1 MKEILITSSVLILAV
16 LLLRL
21 LFRRTI
27 SRRAQ
32 YALWALVLLRLLIPA
47 NLPALKYSVLTAA
60 EPVKQ
65 TQVWETASE
74 AYRQNMPRMSY
85 TRAYEQVTEE
95 ARNAGED
102 LAAFSDSEL
111 DDRAYVRMMSSLTVQ
126 DALRL
131 MWYVGMGFM
140 ALLFLAENLRFALK
154 LRRTRVS
161 LEGAESRYPVF
172 LCDDIPSPCLFGLC
186 KPKIYV
192 TSAAARDPE
201 TLRYVIAHEETHAR
215 HLDPLWSLLR
225 SLCLVIWWFDPLVWL
240 AAHFS
245 KIDCELACDESVLAR
260 LGESERI
267 PYGETLLKLIPVG
280 RAGNP
285 VLTATTMTAGKR
297 QMKDRIRRIA
307 EGKKPLVA
315 ALAAALVL
323 AAVVCACTF
332 TGAKEEPEPTE
343 TVHHTGQPATPAELM
358 PAGEYES
365 PGDYLA
371 SRRKEIKEVTCYAA
385 GDLEEMTVPVLD
397 TRVRYLNKVAEI
409 PDPARE
415 GTLEWYDYLIEVKP
429 DAEPGSITLLDGMTV
444 TEDGWYDL
452 EGQGGHSLVLLRY
465 PDGSYDALHDQANN
479 DDYGGMYFYEET
491 VEEMLYDWSVREY
504 GLDLPAWTVDLLPEG
519 LGGNYPARRW
529 ESDGWYLYIP
539 IAGWAEASSG
549 GTARWVS
556 QYGTGSSIAVRQA
569 SREELTAERPALAE
583 GQAERYIEGEDGKLW
598 LVFTQYDPERI
609 TGSPEI
615 LDEPRLLEAMLESFT
630 VPGGRIAESSGEE
643 PAAPDMLSIQF
654 RDAVDRLIRTYDT
667 QAGPYGISVEAEGR
681 RDEYVNV
688 PKYVWSSLDTVG
700 SILTSS
706 SYTWMPLSASEITG
720 VDRSGP
726 VLELWNDRD
735 RFTVYAESD
744 VFLWMDLKTG
754 TEHWLR
760 SEPKRD
766 LARDVYDCSLGC
778 AGQAEMT
785 EKFYDRIAVPSTV
798 TDFEEVARQVSEQY
812 AALLLDR
819 PDWCSYGRPYGAG
832 VLAAELFDA
841 YYGEDF
847 PNFCFVMR
855 LALDVDEK
863 NELWFQAGPGLGVA
877 LEEGPYAGWRPWWSE
892 TTVGLVDGTWRLLAM
907 GSGGA
912 RVWLPCGVGWDF
924 DFEKLTTKQLLD
936 LIFLTRGKTRNWN
949 LMHELAQRPA
959 EEVKAE
965 LEKRSEEQR
974 QEVLRSMEDYNGEY
988 GVIEG
993 YGSFDPETYGI
1004 SKDAPAFA
1012 LLKAVSEYTPED
1024 WDMLSREGQ
1033 LNALY
1038 ESLSQAAIGDGQV
1051 RRDMYVMTAF
1061 LHADGACA
1069 ELLDAILREQYET
1082 DPDAWAEALS
1092 AFQKPSLLLQMADS
1106 ASEGDALV
1114 AHAEL
1119 ADDVADSASEGD
1131 AP

>member
-1 MKEILITSSVLILAV
+1 MKDILLSSSLLILV
-16 LLLRL
+16 ILLIRVI
-21 LFRRTI
+21 FRRTI

-32 YALWALVLLRLLIPA
+32 YALWALVLLRLLMPF
-47 NLPALKYSVLTAA
+47 SVGSSPWNVASVMQEARET
-60 EPVKQ
+60 Q
-65 TQVWETASE
+65 TWETAS
-74 AYRQNMPRMSY
+74 ALYQSHVPRMSY

-126 DALRL
+126 DALHL
-131 MWYVGMGFM
+131 MWYIGMGFM

-161 LEGAESRYPVF
+161 LEGAESRYPVY

-192 TSAAARDPE
+192 TSAAAKDPE

-245 KIDCELACDESVLAR
+245 KIDCELACDEGVLRR
-260 LGESERI
+260 LGEEKRI

-297 QMKDRIRRIA
+297 QMKDRILRIA
-307 EGKKPLVA
+307 EGKKSLVA

-332 TGAKEEPEPTE
+332 TGAKEEPEPEPTE

-371 SRRKEIKEVTCYAA
+371 SRGKEIKEVTCYAA

-409 PDPARE
+409 PGLAPE
-415 GTLEWYDYLIEVKP
+415 ETLEWYYYLIEVKP
-429 DAEPGSITLLDGMTV
+429 DAEPGSITLLDGMTA

-452 EGQGGHSLVLLRY
+452 EGQGGRSLVLLRY

-479 DDYGGMYFYEET
+479 DDYGGMYYYEET
-491 VEEMLYDWSVREY
+491 AEEMLYDWYVRTY
-504 GLDLPAWTVDLLPEG
+504 RPDLPPWTLDLLPEG
-519 LGGNYPARRW
+519 TGGNHPARRW
-529 ESDGWYLYIP
+529 DVDGWYLYIP
-539 IAGWAEASSG
+539 ISGWSEASSG
-549 GTARWVS
+549 DTARWVS
-556 QYGTGSSIAVRQA
+556 RYGTGSSIAVRQA
-569 SREELTAERPALAE
+569 SREELTAERPALAA
-583 GQAERYIEGEDGKLW
+583 GQAERYVEGEDGRLW
-598 LVFTQYDPERI
+598 LVFTQYDPEQI

-615 LDEPRLLEAMLESFT
+615 LDEPLLLEAMLESFT
-630 VPGGRIAESSGEE
+630 VSGGRTVESSGEE
-643 PAAPDMLSIQF
+643 PAGDKLTQQF
-654 RDAVDRLIRTYDT
+654 RDAADRVFGTYGLQGSDF
-667 QAGPYGISVEAEGR
+667 QISVEANGR
-681 RDEYVNV
+681 LDEYTFPGSRYKVPNV
-688 PKYVWSSLDTVG
+688 QSSQGYRMKTD
-700 SILTSS
+700 
-706 SYTWMPLSASEITG
+706 YTWSPLTESEAAALPT
-720 VDRSGP
+720 DPSGP
-726 VLELWNDRD
+726 VLRIRTEEAS
-735 RFTVYAESD
+735 FTVYGEENLL
-744 VFLWMDLKTG
+744 LWVEGDGTG
-754 TEHWLR
+754 HWFR
-760 SEPKRD
+760 PEPVGD
-766 LARDVYDCSLGC
+766 DTAPLYDCFLGY
-778 AGQAEMT
+778 AVQAEMT
-785 EKFYDRIAVPSTV
+785 EKFYDRIAVPGTV
-798 TDFEEVARQVSEQY
+798 TDLEEVARQVSEQY

-819 PDWCSYGRPYGAG
+819 PNWCSYGRPYGAG

-863 NELWFQAGPGLGVA
+863 NELWFQAGPGLGAA

-912 RVWLPCGVGWDF
+912 RVWLPYGVGWDF

-936 LIFLTRGKTRNWN
+936 LICLTWGNTRDWN

-1004 SKDAPAFA
+1004 MEEAPGFA
-1012 LLKAVSEYTPED
+1012 LLKELSEYSPAD
-1024 WDMLSREGQ
+1024 WDRLSRDGQ
-1033 LNALY
+1033 LENLY
-1038 ESLSQAAIGDGQV
+1038 ESLSQAAVGEGQV
-1051 RRDMYVMTAF
+1051 RRDIYVMTAA
-1061 LHADGACA
+1061 LRSDGAYA
-1069 ELLDAILREQYET
+1069 ELLAAVLRDQYEA
-1082 DPDAWAEALS
+1082 DPDAWEEALA
-1092 AFQKPSLLLQMADS
+1092 AFPEEAHLLRQMI
-1106 ASEGDALV
+1106 DA
-1114 AHAEL
+1114 AGER
-1119 ADDVADSASEGD
+1119 D

>member
-1 MKEILITSSVLILAV
+1 MKEILITSSVLIPAV

-74 AYRQNMPRMSY
+74 AYKQNMPRMSY
-85 TRAYEQVTEE
+85 TRAYEQVMEE

-102 LAAFSDSEL
+102 LSAFSDSEL

-161 LEGAESRYPVF
+161 LEGAESRYPVY

-192 TSAAARDPE
+192 TSAAAKDPE

-245 KIDCELACDESVLAR
+245 RIDCELACDEGVLRR
-260 LGESERI
+260 LGEEKRI

-307 EGKKPLVA
+307 EHRKPLFI

-323 AAVVCACTF
+323 AAVVCLVTF
-332 TGAKEEPEPTE
+332 TGPKGRETAEEGPS
-343 TVHHTGQPATPAELM
+343 ATPH
-358 PAGEYES
+358 PVSGEYVRPEA
-365 PGDYLA
+365 YLD
-371 SRRKEIKEVTCYAA
+371 SLRREMKEVTCVAA
-385 GDLEEMTVPVLD
+385 DGGGEMTVPVLD
-397 TRVRYLNKVAEI
+397 TRVFLQKTGKLSDLA
-409 PDPARE
+409 PE
-415 GTLEWYDYLIEVKP
+415 GTLELYGYVLEVKP
-429 DAEPGSITLLDGMTV
+429 DAEPGSIALVGGMSMD
-444 TEDGWYDL
+444 EEGWYDL
-452 EGQGGHSLVLLRY
+452 EGQGGHSLVMLRY
-465 PDGSYDALHDQANN
+465 PDGSVTPLHDRPNN
-479 DDYGGMYFYEET
+479 DDMGGLFYYEET
-491 VEEMLYDWSVREY
+491 PEEMLYDWYVRTY
-504 GLDLPAWTVDLLPEG
+504 RPDLPPWTLDLLPEG
-519 LGGNYPARRW
+519 TGGNHPARRW
-529 ESDGWYLYIP
+529 DVDGWYLYIP
-539 IAGWAEASSG
+539 ISGWSEASSG

-556 QYGTGSSIAVRQA
+556 RYGTGSSIAVRAA

-583 GQAERYIEGEDGKLW
+583 GQAERYIEGENGKLW

-630 VPGGRIAESSGEE
+630 VPGGRTAESSGEE
-643 PAAPDMLSIQF
+643 PAGDKITQQF
-654 RDAVDRLIRTYDT
+654 RDAADRVFGTYGLQGSDF
-667 QAGPYGISVEAEGR
+667 QISVEANGR
-681 RDEYVNV
+681 LDEYTFPGSRYKVPNV
-688 PKYVWSSLDTVG
+688 QSSQGYRMKTD
-700 SILTSS
+700 
-706 SYTWMPLSASEITG
+706 YTWSPLTESEAAALPT
-720 VDRSGP
+720 DPSGP
-726 VLELWNDRD
+726 FLRIRTEEAS
-735 RFTVYAESD
+735 FTVYGEENLL
-744 VFLWMDLKTG
+744 LWVEGDGTG
-754 TEHWLR
+754 HWFR
-760 SEPKRD
+760 PEPVGD
-766 LARDVYDCSLGC
+766 DTAPLYDCFLGY

-785 EKFYDRIAVPSTV
+785 EKFYDRIAVPGTV
-798 TDFEEVARQVSEQY
+798 TDLEEVARQVSEQY

-912 RVWLPCGVGWDF
+912 TVWLPYGLGWDF
-924 DFEKLTTKQLLD
+924 PDERLSTEQLLE
-936 LIFLTRGKTRNWN
+936 LYFLTSGNTRDWR
-949 LMHELAQRPA
+949 LMRAMAQKPA
-959 EEVKAE
+959 EE
-965 LEKRSEEQR
+965 LREEMDKLPENRR
-974 QEVLRSMEDYNGEY
+974 QELLRSMEAYNENTADWGE
-988 GVIEG
+988 GDW

-1004 SKDAPAFA
+1004 MEEAPGFA
-1012 LLKAVSEYTPED
+1012 LLKELSEYSPAD
-1024 WDMLSREGQ
+1024 WDRLSRDGQ
-1033 LNALY
+1033 LENLY
-1038 ESLSQAAIGDGQV
+1038 ESLSQAAVGEGQV
-1051 RRDMYVMTAF
+1051 RRDIYVMTAA
-1061 LHADGACA
+1061 LRSDGAYA
-1069 ELLDAILREQYET
+1069 ELLAAVLRDQYEA
-1082 DPDAWAEALS
+1082 DPGAWAEALA
-1092 AFQKPSLLLQMADS
+1092 AFPEEAHLLRQMIDLAG
-1106 ASEGDALV
+1106 EG
-1114 AHAEL
+1114 
-1119 ADDVADSASEGD
+1119 SI
-1131 AP
+1131 P

>member
-74 AYRQNMPRMSY
+74 AYKRNMPRMSY
-85 TRAYEQVTEE
+85 TRAYEQVMEE

-102 LAAFSDSEL
+102 LSAFSGSEL
-111 DDRAYVRMMSSLTVQ
+111 DVRAYERMMSSLTVR

-140 ALLFLAENLRFALK
+140 AFLFLLANLRFALK
-154 LRRTRVS
+154 LRRTRVR
-161 LEGAESRYPVF
+161 LEGAESRYPVY

-245 KIDCELACDESVLAR
+245 KIDCELACDEGVLRR
-260 LGESERI
+260 LGEEKRI

-307 EGKKPLVA
+307 EHRRPLI
-315 ALAAALVL
+315 AALVIVVLL

-332 TGAKEEPEPTE
+332 TGAQEPGTAEEPEMTAAPVSEGESKPASTPMPTPE
-343 TVHHTGQPATPAELM
+343 PAVEP
-358 PAGEYES
+358 
-365 PGDYLA
+365 
-371 SRRKEIKEVTCYAA
+371 
-385 GDLEEMTVPVLD
+385 
-397 TRVRYLNKVAEI
+397 
-409 PDPARE
+409 
-415 GTLEWYDYLIEVKP
+415 TLEPVPI
-429 DAEPGSITLLDGMTV
+429 SLL
-444 TEDGWYDL
+444 EDRLAAAADRVFG
-452 EGQGGHSLVLLRY
+452 
-465 PDGSYDALHDQANN
+465 
-479 DDYGGMYFYEET
+479 T
-491 VEEMLYDWSVREY
+491 Y
-504 GLDLPAWTVDLLPEG
+504 GLQG
-519 LGGNYPARRW
+519 
-529 ESDGWYLYIP
+529 SDF
-539 IAGWAEASSG
+539 
-549 GTARWVS
+549 
-556 QYGTGSSIAVRQA
+556 Q
-569 SREELTAERPALAE
+569 
-583 GQAERYIEGEDGKLW
+583 
-598 LVFTQYDPERI
+598 
-609 TGSPEI
+609 
-615 LDEPRLLEAMLESFT
+615 
-630 VPGGRIAESSGEE
+630 
-643 PAAPDMLSIQF
+643 
-654 RDAVDRLIRTYDT
+654 
-667 QAGPYGISVEAEGR
+667 ISVEANGR
-681 RDEYVNV
+681 LDEYTFPGSRYKVPNV
-688 PKYVWSSLDTVG
+688 QSSQGYRMKTD
-700 SILTSS
+700 
-706 SYTWMPLSASEITG
+706 YTWFPLTESEASALPT
-720 VDRSGP
+720 DPPGP
-726 VLELWNDRD
+726 VLRIRTEEAS
-735 RFTVYAESD
+735 FTVYGAENLL
-744 VFLWMDLKTG
+744 LWVEGDGTG
-754 TEHWLR
+754 HWFR
-760 SEPKRD
+760 PEPVGKD
-766 LARDVYDCSLGC
+766 TAPLYDCFLGY

-785 EKFYDRIAVPSTV
+785 EKFYDRIAVPGTV

-892 TTVGLVDGTWRLLAM
+892 TTVGLVDGTWRLLTM

-936 LIFLTRGKTRNWN
+936 LIFLTRGKTRHWN
-949 LMHELAQRPA
+949 LIHELAQRPA

-988 GVIEG
+988 SVIEG

-1119 ADDVADSASEGD
+1119 ADDVADSASAGD

>member
-1 MKEILITSSVLILAV
+1 MKEILITSSVLIPAV

-60 EPVKQ
+60 EPVRDSLSAATEQ
-65 TQVWETASE
+65 QAYREPYASYPVE
-74 AYRQNMPRMSY
+74 AYSREELPIPRPGAILVEGEGSYGVVDETGENVVFYHRRAMP
-85 TRAYEQVTEE
+85 
-95 ARNAGED
+95 
-102 LAAFSDSEL
+102 LL
-111 DDRAYVRMMSSLTVQ
+111 PL
-126 DALRL
+126 LRL
-131 MWYVGMGFM
+131 IWYIGMGVM
-140 ALLFLAENLRFALK
+140 ALLFLVENLRFAGK
-154 LRRTRVS
+154 LRRTRVP
-161 LEGAESRYPVF
+161 LEGAGSRYPVY

-192 TSAAARDPE
+192 TSAAAKDPE
-201 TLRYVIAHEETHAR
+201 TLRCVVAHEETHAR

-245 KIDCELACDESVLAR
+245 KIDCELACDEGVLRR
-260 LGESERI
+260 LGEEKRI

-307 EGKKPLVA
+307 EHRRPLI
-315 ALAAALVL
+315 AALVIVVLL

-332 TGAKEEPEPTE
+332 TGAKEEPEPEPTE

-409 PDPARE
+409 PGLAPE
-415 GTLEWYDYLIEVKP
+415 ETLEWYDYLIEVKP
-429 DAEPGSITLLDGMTV
+429 DTERNIVLLDGMTA

-452 EGQGGHSLVLLRY
+452 EGQGGRSLVLLRY

-479 DDYGGMYFYEET
+479 DDYGGMYYYEET
-491 VEEMLYDWSVREY
+491 AEEMLYDWYVRTY
-504 GLDLPAWTVDLLPEG
+504 RPDLPPWTIDLLPEG
-519 LGGNYPARRW
+519 TGGNHPARRW

-539 IAGWAEASSG
+539 IAGWSEASSG

-556 QYGTGSSIAVRQA
+556 RYGTGSSIAVRQA
-569 SREELTAERPALAE
+569 SREELTAERPALAA
-583 GQAERYIEGEDGKLW
+583 GQAERYVEGEDGRLW

-630 VPGGRIAESSGEE
+630 VPGGRTAESSGEE
-643 PAAPDMLSIQF
+643 PAGDKITQQF
-654 RDAVDRLIRTYDT
+654 RDAADRVFGTYGLQGSDF
-667 QAGPYGISVEAEGR
+667 QISVEANGR
-681 RDEYVNV
+681 LDEYTFPGSRYKVPNV
-688 PKYVWSSLDTVG
+688 QSSQGYRMKTD
-700 SILTSS
+700 
-706 SYTWMPLSASEITG
+706 YTWSPLTESEAAALPT
-720 VDRSGP
+720 DPSGP
-726 VLELWNDRD
+726 VLRIRTEEAS
-735 RFTVYAESD
+735 FTVYGEENLL
-744 VFLWMDLKTG
+744 LWVEGDGTG
-754 TEHWLR
+754 HWFR
-760 SEPKRD
+760 PEPVGD
-766 LARDVYDCSLGC
+766 DTAPLYDCFLGY
-778 AGQAEMT
+778 AVQAEMT
-785 EKFYDRIAVPSTV
+785 EKFYDRIAVPGTV
-798 TDFEEVARQVSEQY
+798 TDLEEVARQVSEQY

-912 RVWLPCGVGWDF
+912 AVWLPYGLGWDF
-924 DFEKLTTKQLLD
+924 PDERLSTEQLLE
-936 LIFLTRGKTRNWN
+936 LYFLTSGNTREWR
-949 LMHELAQRPA
+949 LMRAMAQKPA
-959 EEVKAE
+959 EE
-965 LEKRSEEQR
+965 LREEMDKLPEDRR
-974 QEVLRSMEDYNGEY
+974 QELLRSMEAYNENTADWGE
-988 GVIEG
+988 GDW

-1004 SKDAPAFA
+1004 MEEAPGFA
-1012 LLKAVSEYTPED
+1012 LLKELSEYSPAD
-1024 WDMLSREGQ
+1024 WDRLSRDEQ
-1033 LNALY
+1033 LDALY
-1038 ESLSQAAIGDGQV
+1038 ESLRKAAVGEGQV
-1051 RRDMYVMTAF
+1051 RRDIYVMTAA
-1061 LHADGACA
+1061 LRSDGAYA
-1069 ELLDAILREQYET
+1069 ELLAAVLRDQYEA
-1082 DPDAWAEALS
+1082 DPGAWAEALS
-1092 AFQKPSLLLQMADS
+1092 AFPEEASLLQQMVDLAG
-1106 ASEGDALV
+1106 EG
-1114 AHAEL
+1114 
-1119 ADDVADSASEGD
+1119 SI
-1131 AP
+1131 P